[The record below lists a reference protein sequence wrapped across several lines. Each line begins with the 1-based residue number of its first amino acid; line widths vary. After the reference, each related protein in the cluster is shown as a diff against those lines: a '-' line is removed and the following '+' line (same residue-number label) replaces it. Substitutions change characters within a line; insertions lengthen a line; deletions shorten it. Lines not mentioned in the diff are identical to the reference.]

1 MHAASVGEEAFGG
14 LYRHVILSL
23 FILELLIF
31 ETAVSCAYPFSD
43 AIRVFF
49 ILKSDMYSPKYMFTD
64 RINKM
69 KL

>member
-31 ETAVSCAYPFSD
+31 ETAVSCY
-43 AIRVFF
+43 
-49 ILKSDMYSPKYMFTD
+49 
-64 RINKM
+64 N
-69 KL
+69 